1 MNKNKTFLKYF
12 NFSISTQ
19 TISSKEKKES
29 KKNRWELFPF
39 FPDDPS
45 IIVRLFCQALH
56 RRSEGVGT
64 KLVNYT
70 YFPDH

>member
-1 MNKNKTFLKYF
+1 MNKNKIFLKYF

-29 KKNRWELFPF
+29 KKKQVRVISI

-45 IIVRLFCQALH
+45 ITERLFCQALG

-64 KLVNYT
+64 KLVN
-70 YFPDH
+70 